1 MMSATAISSLL
12 PLLLLLLLLPPGAH
26 ALVGGLPTTAAQRD
40 SGALSHLVHVTA
52 VGGVNHRAPYKGT
65 PTHTFSYIL
74 SYILSYNIRQKL
86 DKNSTE
92 TRQKLDRNH
101 GKNYGD
107 CSGNKATGP
116 VLALKQGHGHSPGSP
131 AKLLVGAS

>member
-12 PLLLLLLLLPPGAH
+12 PLLLLLLLLLPPGAH

-92 TRQKLDRNH
+92 TRQKPRQKLRR
-101 GKNYGD
+101 
-107 CSGNKATGP
+107 
-116 VLALKQGHGHSPGSP
+116 LQRKQGHGPCPGSETRPHGHSPGSP